1 MKNQDKGIR
10 IAAHIILFTMS
21 MLAILPF
28 LLLIIGSFT
37 DNAWAI
43 ANGYSFFPKKLSL
56 KAYQYIAQQWGTIGR
71 AYLVTMFVTF
81 FGTALGLL
89 ITSLLGYAVSRP
101 ELPGRGIILVFVVI
115 TMLFNGGIVSSYFIW
130 TQVFHIK
137 NTIWALVFPNLLASA
152 FNIIL
157 LKNYFENDIPRA
169 LLESA
174 FLDGA
179 GEFRTFAS
187 IVMPLSLPILAT
199 VGLMQALVY
208 WNDWTNGLYYL
219 SERGGSRYYSIQN
232 ILNSMNNNIQFLAN
246 NAADL
251 AKAGVT
257 GADLPSTTVRMAIA
271 VVGILPILVIYPF
284 FQKYFVKGITIGAV
298 KG

>member
-1 MKNQDKGIR
+1 MKNQDRGFR
-10 IAAHIILFTMS
+10 IAAHIV
-21 MLAILPF
+21 LAIMSLLALLPF
-28 LLLIIGSFT
+28 ILLVIGSFT

-43 ANGYSFFPKKLSL
+43 ANGYSFFPKEWSL
-56 KAYQYIAQQWGTIGR
+56 KAYEYIAQQWSTIGR
-71 AYLVTMFVTF
+71 AYLVTIFVTIL
-81 FGTALGLL
+81 GTALGLVL
-89 ITSLLGYAVSRP
+89 SSMLAYALSRP
-101 ELPGRGIILVFVVI
+101 ELPGRGILMVFVVI
-115 TMLFNGGIVSSYFIW
+115 TMLFNGGIVASYFIW
-130 TQVFHIK
+130 TQIFHIK
-137 NTIWALVFPNLLASA
+137 NTIWALIFPNLLANA

-157 LKNYFENDIPRA
+157 LKNYFENDVPRA

-179 GEFRTFAS
+179 GELKTFFS
-187 IVMPLSLPILAT
+187 IVLPLSMPILAT
-199 VGLMQALVY
+199 VGLMSALAY

-219 SERGGSRYYSIQN
+219 SEKGGSQYYSIQL

-251 AKAGVT
+251 AKAGMT

-271 VVGILPILVIYPF
+271 VVGILPILAAYPF